1 MSKLKQQAAE
11 LAARAAADA
20 EEAAQFRARAE
31 REYNEVAQE
40 LEQERQ
46 QAAKLQT
53 LYTQTQAALEASDA
67 KVAQLSK
74 QLQTA
79 QDTADN
85 LRRDMR
91 NLQVRTLHLPPARH
105 LTDAAALI
113 SVFKVL
119 THLRAASLS
128 VPKPAK
134 FHNKS

>member
-1 MSKLKQQAAE
+1 MTKLKQQAAE

-20 EEAAQFRARAE
+20 EEAAQFRSRAE

-67 KVAQLSK
+67 KVADLGK
-74 QLQTA
+74 ALQVA

-91 NLQVRTLHLPPARH
+91 NLQVCYL
-105 LTDAAALI
+105 AAGCM
-113 SVFKVL
+113 
-119 THLRAASLS
+119 
-128 VPKPAK
+128 
-134 FHNKS
+134 